1 MGEIVNQARLYLS
14 VFIDNSPSMTTANL
28 NQLLDG
34 FAMLFKRFER
44 EQEEQ
49 TLRINVMT
57 FGDFQPLE
65 IKSRDEKG
73 FTNELI
79 KDGFP
84 LLGRSITQMV
94 KALTQTLSEDLAP
107 LHTPWVIVISNGL
120 SLDSLKVSHS
130 ALKALKTKFNL
141 RYLPFLTTREKVA
154 SRQVESDQFESKKPM
169 IILDQKMDLFFHW
182 LSEDIHNRITTP
194 LDERVKSDKKLLEG
208 WTIL

>member
-1 MGEIVNQARLYLS
+1 MEQARLYLS

-49 TLRINVMT
+49 TLKINVMT
-57 FGDFQPLE
+57 FGDFQPRE
-65 IKSRDEKG
+65 IKPIEEKE
-73 FTNELI
+73 FSNELV

-84 LLGRSITQMV
+84 LLGRSITEMV
-94 KALTQTLSEDLAP
+94 KKLSKALSEETGS

-120 SLDSLKVSHS
+120 SLDSLKESHS

-169 IILDQKMDLFFHW
+169 IILDQKMDLFFQW
-182 LSEDIHNRITTP
+182 LGEDIHNRITTP